1 MPRLRD
7 SFIFDKSSMEELL
20 ISRVFF
26 FDCEV
31 NKSDTFSTLVITLST
46 RGSYKRLKSRSSK
59 LSCSL
64 NL

>member
-1 MPRLRD
+1 
-7 SFIFDKSSMEELL
+7 MEELL

-26 FDCEV
+26 FGCEV